1 MLTVRNDKNLVVL
14 SRDEL
19 AERELKAYEQ
29 GYKDALN
36 AAKHTR
42 KKSPT
47 KAVVDFN
54 GQPTEFR
61 STVAEK

>member
-14 SRDEL
+14 SRVDV
-19 AERELKAYEQ
+19 ADRAFKAYEQ